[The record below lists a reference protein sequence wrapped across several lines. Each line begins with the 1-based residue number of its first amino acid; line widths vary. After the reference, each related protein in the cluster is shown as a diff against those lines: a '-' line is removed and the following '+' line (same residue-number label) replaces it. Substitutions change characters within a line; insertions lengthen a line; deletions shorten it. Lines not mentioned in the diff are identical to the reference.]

1 MIRIL
6 WNAFLLA
13 VIALVAAWLSNN
25 AGTVE
30 IQWVGY
36 RIKTSVGL
44 LIGAAALVYFVFHYC
59 LSRPLSM
66 IGAAFA
72 SRFASDARAERI
84 AKNKVAKE
92 MDRYVLLAKG
102 MTALSAGDVASAEK
116 MQKQI
121 SKKFEDD
128 VSKTTAFEAQLAEA
142 RNELPKALALYSEL
156 TKIPETRLLGMRGVI
171 RLNRLTG
178 NLSAALDACK
188 VLLDEK
194 DSPSWVVSEAFELQ
208 IQEKRWNDA
217 LSTLEKGRKQGVF
230 DKKTARHL
238 KACVLLEEAN
248 CTEDA
253 TEKERLVHL
262 AADADET
269 LMQASLGVAQ
279 YNIQKGQIRK
289 ARSILFD
296 LWKKS
301 PCMAVYE
308 TYLELYASASPID
321 VVKSVEEL
329 IAENPE
335 TVLNQYVLADSSF
348 RAHLWGQAKT
358 SVEKYLEVCPN
369 SKKALLLAAE
379 IAENDRDEKAAAD
392 FRERAS
398 LAETEAPYRC
408 GVCHTEFSEWHTVCP
423 VCRTLG
429 ATGLAA

>member
-1 MIRIL
+1 
-6 WNAFLLA
+6 
-13 VIALVAAWLSNN
+13 
-25 AGTVE
+25 
-30 IQWVGY
+30 
-36 RIKTSVGL
+36 
-44 LIGAAALVYFVFHYC
+44 
-59 LSRPLSM
+59 M

-194 DSPSWVVSEAFELQ
+194 DPPSWVVSEAFELQ

-253 TEKERLVHL
+253 AEKERLVHL

-269 LMQASLGVAQ
+269 LMQAALGVAQ
-279 YNIQKGQIRK
+279 YNILKGQIRK